1 MNDPKDTVLRF
12 EYSTNIN
19 ADPRTIK
26 VNQIVEGS
34 GTQIEFYKVLASSSR
49 LVTPLPTRSAS
60 IKVPPM

>member
-1 MNDPKDTVLRF
+1 MNDTKDTVLRF

-34 GTQIEFYKVLASSSR
+34 GTQIEFYKVLAGSSR
-49 LVTPLPTRSAS
+49 LVPPLSTRSAS
-60 IKVPPM
+60 IKAPPM